1 MVIWESQNLM
11 QELTHLAR
19 SRHEKYG
26 RTIFHLEPNI
36 KDGPGGLRDYQV
48 ACWLPQIAEMK
59 RSREWK
65 IATELLPISLRT
77 DAVNAIDFLDA
88 VRCFLHY
95 RQGRDLNGLTYEM
108 QSEAASKGI
117 GLRGGRAASPNDWMR
132 VYFRHAD

>member
-48 ACWLPQIAEMK
+48 ACWLSPIAEMK

-65 IATELLPISLRT
+65 GETERLPLPLRP
-77 DAVNAIDFLDA
+77 DAVNAIHFLDA

-108 QSEAASKGI
+108 QSEAAAFGI
-117 GLRGGRAASPNDWMR
+117 GLLGGAATSASDWMR
-132 VYFRHAD
+132 IYFR